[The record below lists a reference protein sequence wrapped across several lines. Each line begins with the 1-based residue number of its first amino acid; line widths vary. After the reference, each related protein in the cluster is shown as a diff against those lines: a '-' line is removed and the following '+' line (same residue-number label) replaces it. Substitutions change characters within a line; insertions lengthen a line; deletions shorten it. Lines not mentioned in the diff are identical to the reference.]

1 MYPNSSYEA
10 SLKDLHDFYRLYIIP
25 GAAHC
30 SPSAENGSFPQ
41 SVLGSVIAWVEEG
54 IVPVRLEAK
63 VLQGPNEGKADKI
76 CTFPFRPMWSGEAT
90 ELECVMPDEE
100 VLGSWF
106 PVLDSLPVESYGG
119 A

>member
-1 MYPNSSYEA
+1 MYPNASYED
-10 SLKDLHDFYRLYIIP
+10 SLEKLHEFYRLYVVP

-41 SVLGSVIAWVEEG
+41 TVLGSVIEWVENEV
-54 IVPVRLEAK
+54 VPIQLNST

-76 CTFPFRPMWSGEAT
+76 CTFPYRPMWSGNAT
-90 ELECVMPDEE
+90 EHECVMPEKEALDF
-100 VLGSWF
+100 WF
-106 PVLDSLPVESYGG
+106 PVLDSLPLNSYGN